1 VRTTTT
7 DTVTDYPTTER
18 SRLRR
23 LHERGSHGRADVH
36 AVLDTAPLCH
46 VGYVIDGAPYVTPTL
61 HWREGERVYWHGSS
75 ASRFLRKALGTQ
87 VCMTCSFM
95 DGYVLARSAFNHSV
109 RFRSAMV
116 FGKAQIVEGEEH
128 KTAALRGLIE
138 NLFPGR
144 WDTLR
149 PMTPQE
155 LKATAILYLDIEEA
169 TAKVR
174 EGFPNDPEDA
184 GHPVWAGAVPMTYT
198 TVAAEPAPNLMPGI
212 ELPDYLRDLISEGRL
227 RAPYRESADEY

>member
-1 VRTTTT
+1 MSTTIESGG
-7 DTVTDYPTTER
+7 DYPTTER
-18 SRLRR
+18 TRLRR

-36 AVLDTAPLCH
+36 AVLDEAPLCH

-61 HWREGERVYWHGSS
+61 HWREGDRVYWHGSS
-75 ASRFLRKALGTQ
+75 ASRFLRKARGTP
-87 VCMTCSFM
+87 VCLTCSFM

-116 FGKAQIVEGEEH
+116 FGTVQVVEGDDH
-128 KTAALRGLIE
+128 KQAALRRFID

-155 LKATAILYLDIEEA
+155 LKATTIVYLDIEEA

-198 TVAAEPAPNLMPGI
+198 TVTAEPAPNLMPGI
-212 ELPDYLRDLISEGRL
+212 ELPDYLRALIAEGRL
-227 RAPYRESADEY
+227 RPSHDAGSEY